1 MWQRKNKFVNKAANR
16 QIRGMPSRP
25 GISTFGNTYRVV
37 QLPSPS
43 PQLAPPVPPPQSMLS
58 AKRNAFAMSGNRNR
72 ADSGG
77 SGSPYSTGRDKE
89 PWSPLMS
96 RSNDIQR
103 AESGIGDERLRVKE
117 NDIDNNNEPA
127 LLKRKDFLDIDEEAK
142 NHPNRTYYYR
152 KFQDVDRLIETFT
165 AKIMQSSK
173 SGRMGSS
180 RKDNLQI
187 DLKSHF
193 LRGMA
198 FVKKQEY
205 RRAIADFTTV
215 LTVDHNDIAA
225 FYNRGMAYSKVI
237 IVFV

>member
-1 MWQRKNKFVNKAANR
+1 MWQRKNKFVNKAASR

-37 QLPSPS
+37 QPPSPS
-43 PQLAPPVPPPQSMLS
+43 PQLAPPVPPQQSMLS

-117 NDIDNNNEPA
+117 NDIDNNNCATHSRIIIKKIIRDFIGYRGVLFSDDLCMKA
-127 LLKRKDFLDIDEEAK
+127 LKGGYFFRAK
-142 NHPNRTYYYR
+142 
-152 KFQDVDRLIETFT
+152 KVI
-165 AKIMQSSK
+165 K
-173 SGRMGSS
+173 SGA
-180 RKDNLQI
+180 NLVLI
-187 DLKSHF
+187 CNLILNLK
-193 LRGMA
+193 
-198 FVKKQEY
+198 K
-205 RRAIADFTTV
+205 
-215 LTVDHNDIAA
+215 N
-225 FYNRGMAYSKVI
+225 
-237 IVFV
+237 

>member
-1 MWQRKNKFVNKAANR
+1 
-16 QIRGMPSRP
+16 
-25 GISTFGNTYRVV
+25 
-37 QLPSPS
+37 
-43 PQLAPPVPPPQSMLS
+43 
-58 AKRNAFAMSGNRNR
+58 
-72 ADSGG
+72 
-77 SGSPYSTGRDKE
+77 
-89 PWSPLMS
+89 MS

>member
-1 MWQRKNKFVNKAANR
+1 MWQRKNKFVNKAASR

-37 QLPSPS
+37 QPPSPS
-43 PQLAPPVPPPQSMLS
+43 PQLAPPVPPQQSMLS

-142 NHPNRTYYYR
+142 NHPNRLLLS
-152 KFQDVDRLIETFT
+152 QV
-165 AKIMQSSK
+165 
-173 SGRMGSS
+173 SGRWSFDRDFTMKIAIIKVWENGEQQ
-180 RKDNLQI
+180 KDPA
-187 DLKSHF
+187 DRFKSHF
-193 LRGMA
+193 LQGMA
-198 FVKKQEY
+198 SSS
-205 RRAIADFTTV
+205 RSTAAIADFTTV
-215 LTVDHNDIAA
+215 
-225 FYNRGMAYSKVI
+225 
-237 IVFV
+237 